1 MQEIPLKAFHQLVQK
16 RKEGEKLSKNMMKK
30 PQTWANH
37 EEKREGEIVNREVA
51 ELLRERKV

>member
-1 MQEIPLKAFHQLVQK
+1 LKAFHQFVQK
-16 RKEGEKLSKNMMKK
+16 RKEGEKLSNNMMKK

-51 ELLRERKV
+51 ELLKERKV